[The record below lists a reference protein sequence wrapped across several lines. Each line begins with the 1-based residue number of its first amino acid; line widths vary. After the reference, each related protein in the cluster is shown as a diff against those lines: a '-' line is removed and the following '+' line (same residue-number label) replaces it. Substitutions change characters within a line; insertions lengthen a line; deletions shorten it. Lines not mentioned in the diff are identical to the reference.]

1 MLVSPLNVPRYRYSP
16 SNSAFIALFHFFSP
30 ILPSFLLTHPL
41 PSFGWSSSPNRGREI
56 IEKKRQEEKKK
67 NRKSINVEM
76 IVCRGRLSVRNE
88 AAIISLAIVR
98 TDRSSWSPPFARR
111 CHLLSLSLSL
121 SLFSISLP
129 TRCFVSRRCYEAA
142 NLLSVPS
149 AKAVKLTH
157 KTDRW
162 TEILAWKGST
172 DRFAGLPCNRARADC
187 SCSILRPFTSPRL
200 EYDFASTR
208 KPRRVHCQGYSRLVA
223 SSILARFPSHFTP
236 PRSLFNLTAWCIQL
250 AKDAIGNSKFTL
262 EICY

>member
-1 MLVSPLNVPRYRYSP
+1 
-16 SNSAFIALFHFFSP
+16 
-30 ILPSFLLTHPL
+30 
-41 PSFGWSSSPNRGREI
+41 
-56 IEKKRQEEKKK
+56 
-67 NRKSINVEM
+67 M
-76 IVCRGRLSVRNE
+76 IVCRGRLSGRNE

-98 TDRSSWSPPFARR
+98 TDRSSWSPPFPRR
-111 CHLLSLSLSL
+111 CHLLSLSL

-187 SCSILRPFTSPRL
+187 SCSILDPFTSPRL

-208 KPRRVHCQGYSRLVA
+208 KPRCVHCQGYSRLVA
-223 SSILARFPSHFTP
+223 PSILARFPPHFAP
-236 PRSLFNLTAWCIQL
+236 LRSLFNLTRQEILNLLWKFVFNRLTTNVRIL
-250 AKDAIGNSKFTL
+250 FLVKNTIGAIRKCQAFVRNFGTFYIFDIPNKSYISFRNDRL
-262 EICY
+262 IRNHNF